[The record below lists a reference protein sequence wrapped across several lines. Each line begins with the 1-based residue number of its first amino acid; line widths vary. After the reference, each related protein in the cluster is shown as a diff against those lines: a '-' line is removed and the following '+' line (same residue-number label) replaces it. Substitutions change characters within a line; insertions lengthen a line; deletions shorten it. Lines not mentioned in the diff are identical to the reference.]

1 MLASNKKEK
10 GLNPNGKK
18 KLLFQSDFDG
28 TITVEDISFIILDKY
43 ARGDWRRILQDYKTG
58 QITVGEFNKRA
69 FALVNEDQT
78 TLEKYVLANYQ
89 LRPGFR
95 ELLSYCSKNGIRF
108 VITSNGLDFYIRAI
122 LKHINVE
129 SLEVYSARTV
139 FGNKH
144 LETEYF
150 NPDGNVLDDG
160 FKEAYSRHFIENGY
174 DIIYA
179 GNGVSDAPAAS
190 LAKYAFAT
198 ESLVDVLEKTGKPF
212 YPFEDLNEITNKI
225 KKVIGN

>member
-1 MLASNKKEK
+1 LQVSSINDGK
-10 GLNPNGKK
+10 LNPNNKN

-43 ARGDWRRILQDYKTG
+43 ARGDWRRILQDYKSG
-58 QITVGEFNKRA
+58 QIKVGEFNRRA
-69 FALVNEDQT
+69 FALVSEDQE

-89 LRPGFR
+89 LRPGFKT
-95 ELLSYCSKNGIRF
+95 LLSYCSKNGIRF

-122 LKHINVE
+122 LKHVNID

-139 FGNKH
+139 FGNEH
-144 LETEYF
+144 LETEYLS
-150 NPDGNVLDDG
+150 PDGNAIDDG

-179 GNGVSDAPAAS
+179 GNGASDAPAAS
-190 LAKYAFAT
+190 LAKHVFAT
-198 ESLVDVLEKTGKPF
+198 ESLVDVLEKAKKPF
-212 YPFEDLNEITNKI
+212 SPFKDLNEVANNI